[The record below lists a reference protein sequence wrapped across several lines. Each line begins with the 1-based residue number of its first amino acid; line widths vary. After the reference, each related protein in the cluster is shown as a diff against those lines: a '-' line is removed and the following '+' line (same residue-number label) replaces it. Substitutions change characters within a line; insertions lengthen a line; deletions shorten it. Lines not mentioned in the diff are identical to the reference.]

1 MKKMYHIEVT
11 EVVKKY
17 VWVEAE
23 SEEEAIAE
31 GYEEDMEKDIDD
43 IDRRVTVLELTII
56 GRADGSATTT
66 NGGGFSDER
75 DVRHG

>member
-11 EVVKKY
+11 EIVKKY

-43 IDRRVTVLELTII
+43 IDRQITILET
-56 GRADGSATTT
+56 DY
-66 NGGGFSDER
+66 NEE
-75 DVRHG
+75 V

>member
-43 IDRRVTVLELTII
+43 IDRQVIVLE
-56 GRADGSATTT
+56 ADY
-66 NGGGFSDER
+66 NEED
-75 DVRHG
+75 